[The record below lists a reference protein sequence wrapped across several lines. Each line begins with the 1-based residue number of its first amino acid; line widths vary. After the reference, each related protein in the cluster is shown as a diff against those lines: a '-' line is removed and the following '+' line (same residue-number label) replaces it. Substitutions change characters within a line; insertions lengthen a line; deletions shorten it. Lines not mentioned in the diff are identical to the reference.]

1 MADGANER
9 AGRNGWS
16 ELLAQ
21 TRQALATLCAED
33 LEELAARADCMLS
46 AAVGHDGIRQ
56 RIPRPQEQELVDL
69 TRQNRL
75 LGDLLHAT
83 DRNLA
88 VLRQLRGD
96 EYGRTHTRKVNSRWA
111 R

>member
-1 MADGANER
+1 MSDDVIER
-9 AGRNGWS
+9 AGRNGWG

-21 TRQALATLCAED
+21 TRQALATLRAED

-46 AAVGHDGIRQ
+46 ATVGHDWIRQ
-56 RIPRPQEQELVDL
+56 RIPIPQEQELLDL

-88 VLRQLRGD
+88 VLRQQRGD
-96 EYGRTHTRKVNSRWA
+96 KYERSLAGKVNSRWA